1 MTEKLMSIALY
12 EYEYFHGCI
21 SPCQIIE
28 CSHLRNPMKEKN
40 KMSYGKSKSRLFR
53 TIARLSV
60 ASFVLAGVAA
70 LAFTVPAP
78 GPAYADDTTPP
89 AVPDNIKVPAGNK
102 LFLVGHAVGT
112 QNYVCVPSG
121 TGVRFVLFT
130 PEATLFD
137 EEGEQLTTHYFSP
150 NPEEPN
156 TDPKVMSAHT
166 IRASWQ
172 DSKDASTVWG
182 KVNTGNSSS
191 DSNYVEPGA
200 IPWLLVT
207 IVGKQSGPT
216 GDRLSGTTFIQRLN
230 THGGAAPSTGCTSSA
245 DLGNTAFVPYTTD
258 YYFYKSSGN

>member
-1 MTEKLMSIALY
+1 
-12 EYEYFHGCI
+12 
-21 SPCQIIE
+21 
-28 CSHLRNPMKEKN
+28 
-40 KMSYGKSKSRLFR
+40 MSYGKLKSRLFT
-53 TIARLSV
+53 TIARLSIL
-60 ASFVLAGVAA
+60 SLVLAGVAA

-78 GPAYADDTTPP
+78 GPAYADDMTPP
-89 AVPDNIKVPAGNK
+89 AVPGNIQVPAGNK

-137 EEGEQLTTHYFSP
+137 EESEQLTTHYFSP

-156 TDPKVMSAHT
+156 TDPKVISTHT
-166 IRASWQ
+166 IRATWE
-172 DSKDASTVWG
+172 DSRDSSTVWG
-182 KVNTGNSSS
+182 RVYPDNSSS

-207 IVGKQSGPT
+207 IVGNQDGPT
-216 GDRLSGTTFIQRLN
+216 GGDRLSGTTFIQRLN
-230 THGGAAPSTGCTSSA
+230 THGGVAPSTGCTSSA

-258 YYFYKSSGN
+258 YYFYKSSGS